1 MLATWGLSLIL
12 VQAVVLIYGP
22 ATQGIKTP
30 LGSFRIG
37 SYSFAQYTLVLIGA
51 AVGLLA
57 LVWLVF
63 TRTRYG
69 VVARAVTQAP
79 QMASALGVN
88 IKVVNMATFAF
99 GSALAGAGGALLA
112 PVVGV
117 VPSMGSAYIARAFM
131 TVVVGGPAVL
141 TGTAAS
147 SSLLGGI
154 EYAVSYGTTPYF
166 GVGALLLAAI
176 VILRVMPNGISGRL
190 GRQL

>member
-1 MLATWGLSLIL
+1 
-12 VQAVVLIYGP
+12 
-22 ATQGIKTP
+22 
-30 LGSFRIG
+30 
-37 SYSFAQYTLVLIGA
+37 
-51 AVGLLA
+51 
-57 LVWLVF
+57 
-63 TRTRYG
+63 
-69 VVARAVTQAP
+69 
-79 QMASALGVN
+79 MASALGVN

-131 TVVVGGPAVL
+131 TVVVGGPGVL
-141 TGTAAS
+141 TGTAAAS
-147 SSLLGGI
+147 SFLGGI
-154 EYAVSYGTTPYF
+154 EYAVSYATTPYF